1 MITYFQRYDYRGKS
15 CPMAFHL
22 FKDWDLKTLS
32 KRLKDELDV
41 GPLGRLTLS
50 KVMYPR
56 CQNKTPDEKDT
67 GNTMLAIAGV
77 PKAPLASPT
86 PLLISTSGTS
96 PDKKFIQIEL
106 PPGVEDDDELKARA
120 VDGVHEL
127 YLKIQRNAVAF
138 YSWYTDAAEML
149 KKLTTGATSSTD
161 LVPSQATQAF
171 FEGAKVKEYVEEVG
185 NLASQMKKYNDNAPS
200 LSDVGKVAK
209 KKRKASKKRKTKAPK
224 FEFTPT
230 VEPVSL
236 AEDSDLHDKA
246 GDAAMSEVM
255 ETADFYNTAELNE
268 ACRREEEECGLDL
281 TDNLTQYTDRQILEK
296 IYSPDEVEEAYTKS
310 SLNEE
315 QESLG
320 GEVPDTS
327 GGPEK
332 TEDVVQKCKSEA
344 TNKGDADVVG
354 QSTEDGSSS
363 VQLKFI
369 STADIDN
376 ALQGLADVGDGGG
389 EAAEGRVRD
398 R

>member
-15 CPMAFHL
+15 CPDGLPLIQH
-22 FKDWDLKTLS
+22 WDLKTLS

-50 KVMYPR
+50 KVM
-56 CQNKTPDEKDT
+56 
-67 GNTMLAIAGV
+67 GV

-127 YLKIQRNAVAF
+127 YLKIQRNVVAF

-209 KKRKASKKRKTKAPK
+209 K
-224 FEFTPT
+224 
-230 VEPVSL
+230 
-236 AEDSDLHDKA
+236 
-246 GDAAMSEVM
+246 
-255 ETADFYNTAELNE
+255 
-268 ACRREEEECGLDL
+268 
-281 TDNLTQYTDRQILEK
+281 
-296 IYSPDEVEEAYTKS
+296 
-310 SLNEE
+310 
-315 QESLG
+315 
-320 GEVPDTS
+320 
-327 GGPEK
+327 
-332 TEDVVQKCKSEA
+332 
-344 TNKGDADVVG
+344 
-354 QSTEDGSSS
+354 
-363 VQLKFI
+363 
-369 STADIDN
+369 
-376 ALQGLADVGDGGG
+376 
-389 EAAEGRVRD
+389 
-398 R
+398 